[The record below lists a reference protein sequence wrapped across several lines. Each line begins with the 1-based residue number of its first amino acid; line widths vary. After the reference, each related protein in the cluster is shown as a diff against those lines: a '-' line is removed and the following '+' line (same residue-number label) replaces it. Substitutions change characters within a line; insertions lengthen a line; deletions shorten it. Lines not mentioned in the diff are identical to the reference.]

1 VTGAERLIAACRGAP
16 VDVTPVWFMRQAGG
30 SLPGYLA
37 LRERYDVM
45 AIART
50 PALCAEVSAGAAE
63 ALGTDGAVLF
73 ADIML
78 PVTAMGL
85 DVELTPAGPVIE
97 RPLQSEADVRGLR
110 DVDVEADLGFVLEA
124 IRLTRAALGEQA
136 AVIGIAGGPFTL
148 AAYCIEG
155 RPSRDQLT
163 ARRLALAE
171 PALWGALLDR
181 LTDVTVAYV
190 RAQVAA
196 GAQVIQVFDSW
207 AGSMT
212 ARDFGDLV
220 APWSDRILRAIREA
234 GVPAIHF
241 VAHGAHLVERLA
253 VEADVIGVGH
263 TQSIADV
270 RARAGGPAVQGN
282 LDPARL
288 GAPLD
293 VLVDGVRD
301 VLADAAGLPG
311 HIFNTGHAVPRDT
324 DPDRLRDVVELVH
337 DLSSMP
343 VADGRQEVHA

>member
-1 VTGAERLIAACRGAP
+1 MTGAERLVAACRSRP
-16 VDVTPVWFMRQAGG
+16 VDASPVWFMRQSGG
-30 SLPGYLA
+30 SLPAYQR
-37 LRERYDVM
+37 LRANHTVLDIVHR
-45 AIART
+45 
-50 PALCAEVSAGAAE
+50 PALAAEVALEAQR

-212 ARDFGDLV
+212 AGDYGVLV
-220 APWSDRILRAIREA
+220 APWSDRILRAIRQA
-234 GVPAIHF
+234 GAPGIHF

-263 TQSIADV
+263 TQSIADA
-270 RARAGGPAVQGN
+270 RARADGRAVQGN